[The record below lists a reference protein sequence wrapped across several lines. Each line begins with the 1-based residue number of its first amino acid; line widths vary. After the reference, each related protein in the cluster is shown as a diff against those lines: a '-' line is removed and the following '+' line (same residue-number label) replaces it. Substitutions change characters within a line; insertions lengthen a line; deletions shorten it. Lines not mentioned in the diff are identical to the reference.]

1 MSGTSADG
9 IDAVLVDFKGDPSK
23 PKWKIL
29 NTCSYQYPSST
40 RKKIVQVGE
49 NVKIKTLAEHEMETG
64 VRRDNITGVIYPRL
78 IIQSVIAKYN
88 GKIVFKANWFSGVS
102 ANPYLAFYITA
113 KESGLIEIE
122 WKDDH
127 ATTSYKRGY
136 LKVINEKGNEV
147 LPVKYDL

>member
-1 MSGTSADG
+1 MFLKMGK
-9 IDAVLVDFKGDPSK
+9 LRRLK
-23 PKWKIL
+23 
-29 NTCSYQYPSST
+29 Y
-40 RKKIVQVGE
+40 KKIVKVGE

-136 LKVINEKGNEV
+136 LKVINESGNEV

>member
-1 MSGTSADG
+1 MF
-9 IDAVLVDFKGDPSK
+9 LKMEK
-23 PKWKIL
+23 LRRLK
-29 NTCSYQYPSST
+29 Y
-40 RKKIVQVGE
+40 KKIVKVGE
-49 NVKIKTLAEHEMETG
+49 NVKFKTLAEHEMETG
-64 VRRDNITGVIYPRL
+64 VRRDNTTGIIYPRL

-136 LKVINEKGNEV
+136 LKVINEKGDEV

>member
-1 MSGTSADG
+1 MF
-9 IDAVLVDFKGDPSK
+9 LKMEK
-23 PKWKIL
+23 LRRLK
-29 NTCSYQYPSST
+29 Y
-40 RKKIVQVGE
+40 KKIVKVGE

-113 KESGLIEIE
+113 RESGLIEIE

>member
-1 MSGTSADG
+1 MF
-9 IDAVLVDFKGDPSK
+9 LKMEK
-23 PKWKIL
+23 LRRLK
-29 NTCSYQYPSST
+29 Y
-40 RKKIVQVGE
+40 KKIVKVGE
-49 NVKIKTLAEHEMETG
+49 NVKIKTLAEHEMESG

-102 ANPYLAFYITA
+102 ANPYLAFFITA

>member
-1 MSGTSADG
+1 MEK
-9 IDAVLVDFKGDPSK
+9 LRRLK
-23 PKWKIL
+23 
-29 NTCSYQYPSST
+29 Y
-40 RKKIVQVGE
+40 KKIVKVGE

-136 LKVINEKGNEV
+136 LKVTNEKGKEV
-147 LPVKYDL
+147 LPVKYDLL

>member
-1 MSGTSADG
+1 MF
-9 IDAVLVDFKGDPSK
+9 LKMEK
-23 PKWKIL
+23 LRRLK
-29 NTCSYQYPSST
+29 Y
-40 RKKIVQVGE
+40 KKIVKVGE

-78 IIQSVIAKYN
+78 IIQSVVAKYN

-136 LKVINEKGNEV
+136 LKVINDKGNEV

>member
-1 MSGTSADG
+1 MF
-9 IDAVLVDFKGDPSK
+9 LKMEK
-23 PKWKIL
+23 LRRLK
-29 NTCSYQYPSST
+29 Y
-40 RKKIVQVGE
+40 KKIVKVGE

-88 GKIVFKANWFSGVS
+88 GKKVFKANWFSGVS

-136 LKVINEKGNEV
+136 LKVIDEKGKEV

>member
-1 MSGTSADG
+1 MEK
-9 IDAVLVDFKGDPSK
+9 LRRLK
-23 PKWKIL
+23 
-29 NTCSYQYPSST
+29 Y
-40 RKKIVQVGE
+40 KKIVKVGE

-64 VRRDNITGVIYPRL
+64 VRRDNITGIIYPRL

-136 LKVINEKGNEV
+136 IKVINEKGNEV

>member
-1 MSGTSADG
+1 MEK
-9 IDAVLVDFKGDPSK
+9 LRRLK
-23 PKWKIL
+23 
-29 NTCSYQYPSST
+29 Y
-40 RKKIVQVGE
+40 KKIVKVGE

-78 IIQSVIAKYN
+78 IIQSVLAKYN

-147 LPVKYDL
+147 LPVKYDLL

>member
-1 MSGTSADG
+1 MQK
-9 IDAVLVDFKGDPSK
+9 LRRLK
-23 PKWKIL
+23 
-29 NTCSYQYPSST
+29 Y
-40 RKKIVQVGE
+40 KKTVKVGE

>member
-1 MSGTSADG
+1 MF
-9 IDAVLVDFKGDPSK
+9 LKMEK
-23 PKWKIL
+23 LRRLK
-29 NTCSYQYPSST
+29 Y
-40 RKKIVQVGE
+40 KKIVKAGE

-88 GKIVFKANWFSGVS
+88 GKKVFKANWFSGVS

-136 LKVINEKGNEV
+136 LKVINEQGNEV
-147 LPVKYDL
+147 LPIKYDL

>member
-1 MSGTSADG
+1 MF
-9 IDAVLVDFKGDPSK
+9 LKMEK
-23 PKWKIL
+23 LRRLK
-29 NTCSYQYPSST
+29 Y
-40 RKKIVQVGE
+40 KKIVKVGE

-64 VRRDNITGVIYPRL
+64 VRRDNITGIIYPRL

-136 LKVINEKGNEV
+136 LKVINEKGKEV

>member
-1 MSGTSADG
+1 MF
-9 IDAVLVDFKGDPSK
+9 LKMEK
-23 PKWKIL
+23 LRRLK
-29 NTCSYQYPSST
+29 Y
-40 RKKIVQVGE
+40 KKIVQVGE

-64 VRRDNITGVIYPRL
+64 VRRDNITGIIYPRL

-136 LKVINEKGNEV
+136 LKVINEKGIEV

>member
-1 MSGTSADG
+1 MF
-9 IDAVLVDFKGDPSK
+9 LKMEK
-23 PKWKIL
+23 LRRLK
-29 NTCSYQYPSST
+29 Y
-40 RKKIVQVGE
+40 KKIVNVGE

-64 VRRDNITGVIYPRL
+64 VRRDNITGIIYPRL

>member
-1 MSGTSADG
+1 MF
-9 IDAVLVDFKGDPSK
+9 LKMEK
-23 PKWKIL
+23 LRRLK
-29 NTCSYQYPSST
+29 Y
-40 RKKIVQVGE
+40 KKIVQFGE

>member
-1 MSGTSADG
+1 MF
-9 IDAVLVDFKGDPSK
+9 LKMEK
-23 PKWKIL
+23 LRRLK
-29 NTCSYQYPSST
+29 Y
-40 RKKIVQVGE
+40 KKIVKVGE

-136 LKVINEKGNEV
+136 LKVINEKGKEV

>member
-1 MSGTSADG
+1 MF
-9 IDAVLVDFKGDPSK
+9 LKMEK
-23 PKWKIL
+23 LRRLK
-29 NTCSYQYPSST
+29 Y
-40 RKKIVQVGE
+40 KKIVKVGE

-64 VRRDNITGVIYPRL
+64 VRRDNITGIIFPRL

>member
-1 MSGTSADG
+1 MF
-9 IDAVLVDFKGDPSK
+9 LKMQK
-23 PKWKIL
+23 LRRLK
-29 NTCSYQYPSST
+29 Y
-40 RKKIVQVGE
+40 KKIVKIGE

-64 VRRDNITGVIYPRL
+64 VRRDNITGIIYPRL

>member
-1 MSGTSADG
+1 MF
-9 IDAVLVDFKGDPSK
+9 LKMEK
-23 PKWKIL
+23 LRRLK
-29 NTCSYQYPSST
+29 Y
-40 RKKIVQVGE
+40 KKIVKVGE
-49 NVKIKTLAEHEMETG
+49 NLKIKTLAEHEMETG

>member
-1 MSGTSADG
+1 MEK
-9 IDAVLVDFKGDPSK
+9 LRRLK
-23 PKWKIL
+23 
-29 NTCSYQYPSST
+29 Y
-40 RKKIVQVGE
+40 KKIVKVGE

-122 WKDDH
+122 WRDDH

>member
-1 MSGTSADG
+1 MEK
-9 IDAVLVDFKGDPSK
+9 LRRLK
-23 PKWKIL
+23 
-29 NTCSYQYPSST
+29 Y
-40 RKKIVQVGE
+40 KKIVKVGV

-136 LKVINEKGNEV
+136 LKVINQKGNEV

>member
-1 MSGTSADG
+1 MEK
-9 IDAVLVDFKGDPSK
+9 LRRLK
-23 PKWKIL
+23 
-29 NTCSYQYPSST
+29 Y
-40 RKKIVQVGE
+40 KKIVKVGE

-64 VRRDNITGVIYPRL
+64 VRRDNITGIIYPRL

-102 ANPYLAFYITA
+102 ANPYLAFFITA

>member
-1 MSGTSADG
+1 MEK
-9 IDAVLVDFKGDPSK
+9 LRRLK
-23 PKWKIL
+23 
-29 NTCSYQYPSST
+29 Y
-40 RKKIVQVGE
+40 KKIVKVGE

-78 IIQSVIAKYN
+78 IIQSVTAKYN

-136 LKVINEKGNEV
+136 LKVINEKGKEV
-147 LPVKYDL
+147 LPVKYDLL

>member
-1 MSGTSADG
+1 MEK
-9 IDAVLVDFKGDPSK
+9 LRRLK
-23 PKWKIL
+23 
-29 NTCSYQYPSST
+29 Y
-40 RKKIVQVGE
+40 KKIVKAGE

-147 LPVKYDL
+147 LPIKYDL

>member
-1 MSGTSADG
+1 MF
-9 IDAVLVDFKGDPSK
+9 LKMEK
-23 PKWKIL
+23 LRRLK
-29 NTCSYQYPSST
+29 Y
-40 RKKIVQVGE
+40 KKIVKVGE

-64 VRRDNITGVIYPRL
+64 VRRDNITGVIYPRI

>member
-1 MSGTSADG
+1 MF
-9 IDAVLVDFKGDPSK
+9 LKMEK
-23 PKWKIL
+23 LRRLK
-29 NTCSYQYPSST
+29 Y
-40 RKKIVQVGE
+40 KKIVKFGE

-64 VRRDNITGVIYPRL
+64 VRRDNITGIIYPRL

-136 LKVINEKGNEV
+136 LKVINEQGNEV
-147 LPVKYDL
+147 LPIKYDL